1 MKLIKLSK
9 QAYFAAG
16 VALLPVLA
24 SAQTTTGTTTT
35 APTIDFSPITNAFS
49 VSSIETGI
57 MAIAGIMA
65 LVYVTWKGA
74 KMILS
79 FFRSA

>member
-1 MKLIKLSK
+1 MKLINLSK
-9 QAYFAAG
+9 KAYLAAG

-24 SAQTTTGTTTT
+24 SAQTTTGTTSPT
-35 APTIDFSPITNAFS
+35 TIDFSPITNAFS
-49 VSSIETGI
+49 VSSITTGI

-65 LVYVTWKGA
+65 AVYVAWKGA